1 VTQAASDEEESLPP
15 VRSADA
21 RSAGIECPAGVSLS
35 FQVRANNV
43 EPREPVLARNL
54 LAKDDVRS
62 MVADEGG
69 EHRPEVALVVE
80 ASSFA
85 CVTERLARARA
96 RPDGAVVGPSSEPKS
111 VGPGSD
117 ACEEVDL
124 RVPIEFLRLDLF
136 NASTVHDA
144 WSDVPRV
151 D

>member
-1 VTQAASDEEESLPP
+1 VTQAASDEEKSLPP

-80 ASSFA
+80 PSPLS
-85 CVTERLARARA
+85 CVAERLARARA
-96 RPDGAVVGPSSEPKS
+96 RPDWAVVGPSSEPKS
-111 VGPGSD
+111 VAPGSD